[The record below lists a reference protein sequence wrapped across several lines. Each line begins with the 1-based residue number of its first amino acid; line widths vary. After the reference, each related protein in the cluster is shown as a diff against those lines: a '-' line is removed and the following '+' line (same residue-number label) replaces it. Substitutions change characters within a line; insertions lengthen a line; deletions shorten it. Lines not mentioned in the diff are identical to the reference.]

1 MNDTELMVRSVAPS
15 GGLVPIDYAEK
26 AMGSL
31 MQLHSELMEE
41 KERRVD
47 LYRRLMEREQAV
59 AELRMYVKLLEEK
72 VAKTEAP
79 AKEPTRSVPERRPP
93 VHPERTHS
101 VHAERSPGVH
111 TERSRG
117 AAPRPPPPPPRP
129 LTLIRSPPVVRAVPS
144 PAPLAPVENVQATAG
159 GHRAAARGFSAQ
171 DGWKA
176 W

>member
-1 MNDTELMVRSVAPS
+1 MNDLDLMVRPTPAGSAV
-15 GGLVPIDYAEK
+15 VPMDYAEK

-47 LYRRLMEREQAV
+47 LYRRLMEKEQAV

-72 VAKTEAP
+72 LAKPAERKEPEPEPAPPAP
-79 AKEPTRSVPERRPP
+79 AEPPALRSV
-93 VHPERTHS
+93 
-101 VHAERSPGVH
+101 
-111 TERSRG
+111 
-117 AAPRPPPPPPRP
+117 PRPPPPPSGALRLVRPRTPSAVVSAPRAPPRP
-129 LTLIRSPPVVRAVPS
+129 
-144 PAPLAPVENVQATAG
+144 PAPPRASALPPLPRPTA
-159 GHRAAARGFSAQ
+159 RRFAAS

>member
-1 MNDTELMVRSVAPS
+1 MNELDLMVRAPAAA
-15 GGLVPIDYAEK
+15 GAVVPMDYAEK

-47 LYRRLMEREQAV
+47 LYRRLMEKEQAV

-72 VAKTEAP
+72 VAQRPAP
-79 AKEPTRSVPERRPP
+79 EPAPSVGGP
-93 VHPERTHS
+93 VLRM
-101 VHAERSPGVH
+101 V
-111 TERSRG
+111 
-117 AAPRPPPPPPRP
+117 PRPPPPPRPRVTRAP
-129 LTLIRSPPVVRAVPS
+129 SPPPPPPRYAD
-144 PAPLAPVENVQATAG
+144 
-159 GHRAAARGFSAQ
+159 AAAAPQRPAARRFAAS

>member
-1 MNDTELMVRSVAPS
+1 MNELDLMVRAPS
-15 GGLVPIDYAEK
+15 APSAVVPMDYAEK

-59 AELRMYVKLLEEK
+59 AELRMYVKILEEK
-72 VAKTEAP
+72 IAAKAEPPP
-79 AKEPTRSVPERRPP
+79 AVKERVR
-93 VHPERTHS
+93 
-101 VHAERSPGVH
+101 
-111 TERSRG
+111 
-117 AAPRPPPPPPRP
+117 AAPRVAPKPPPPPPRP
-129 LTLIRSPPVVRAVPS
+129 LKLVRSPEQPR
-144 PAPLAPVENVQATAG
+144 PAPPIPPAPVRERVAPAS
-159 GHRAAARGFSAQ
+159 FSAA

>member
-1 MNDTELMVRSVAPS
+1 VNELDLMVRAPAAPS
-15 GGLVPIDYAEK
+15 AVVPMDYAEK

-47 LYRRLMEREQAV
+47 LYRRLMEKEQAV

-72 VAKTEAP
+72 VAQRPAP
-79 AKEPTRSVPERRPP
+79 EPAPSLGAP
-93 VHPERTHS
+93 VLRM
-101 VHAERSPGVH
+101 V
-111 TERSRG
+111 
-117 AAPRPPPPPPRP
+117 PRPPPPPPQRVTRRAP
-129 LTLIRSPPVVRAVPS
+129 SPPPPPPPRAD
-144 PAPLAPVENVQATAG
+144 
-159 GHRAAARGFSAQ
+159 AAAAPQRPAARRFAAS

>member
-1 MNDTELMVRSVAPS
+1 MNELDLMVRAPAAPS
-15 GGLVPIDYAEK
+15 AVVPMDYAEK

-47 LYRRLMEREQAV
+47 LYRRLMEKEQAV

-72 VAKTEAP
+72 VAQRPAP
-79 AKEPTRSVPERRPP
+79 AQGAP
-93 VHPERTHS
+93 VLR
-101 VHAERSPGVH
+101 VV
-111 TERSRG
+111 
-117 AAPRPPPPPPRP
+117 PRPPPPPAR
-129 LTLIRSPPVVRAVPS
+129 VRASRP
-144 PAPLAPVENVQATAG
+144 PAPPPPPAP
-159 GHRAAARGFSAQ
+159 RAEAVAAPYRPAARRFAAS